1 MEFVVT
7 VFGIQ
12 LVSLSQFLDNIIQK
26 LEVQAAFFGTFVTFL
41 INGGEFDA
49 IGYSS
54 IAIKVVCLSRGIS
67 IENGIPPRRT
77 H

>member
-1 MEFVVT
+1 MALAKSRPPPMEFVVT

-41 INGGEFDA
+41 IGVGEFDV
-49 IGYSS
+49 IGHSSNALFKSS
-54 IAIKVVCLSRGIS
+54 ILS
-67 IENGIPPRRT
+67 
-77 H
+77 

>member
-1 MEFVVT
+1 MALAKSRPIPMEFVVT

-26 LEVQAAFFGTFVTFL
+26 IEVQAAFFGTFVTFL

-54 IAIKVVCLSRGIS
+54 NAFFKSSMLS
-67 IENGIPPRRT
+67 
-77 H
+77 

>member
-1 MEFVVT
+1 MALAKSRPSPMEFVVT

-26 LEVQAAFFGTFVTFL
+26 LEVQAAFFGTLVALL
-41 INGGEFDA
+41 ISSGEFDA

-54 IAIKVVCLSRGIS
+54 NAFFKSSMLS
-67 IENGIPPRRT
+67 
-77 H
+77 

>member
-1 MEFVVT
+1 MALAKSLPIAMKCMVT

-12 LVSLSQFLDNIIQK
+12 LVSLSQFLDNTIQK

-54 IAIKVVCLSRGIS
+54 NAFFKSSMLS
-67 IENGIPPRRT
+67 
-77 H
+77 